1 MNGWKKKIYIHV
13 YVYYIYTAGLL
24 RTPRLSGVRGNEKKN
39 GYKRKIAIKSNQI
52 EKIRHNLKICSWKM
66 VARGEN
72 INLTRLAGTLN
83 WTESKWKF
91 TDGRKQG
98 GCTLTKKNK
107 IKNIT
112 NKRVY

>member
-1 MNGWKKKIYIHV
+1 MDEKKNKNIHV
-13 YVYYIYTAGLL
+13 YVYIQQDCYE
-24 RTPRLSGVRGNEKKN
+24 PRALVVCVEMKKKN